1 MIKRGLIYLAWL
13 GVMPCS
19 LWSLLRWTTLAITP
33 QGMVLLVFDAWVYAS
48 LLPIALLAVSLR
60 RHYLLGVLGLNLL
73 VVLGL
78 YGGRWLPQST
88 NATPQDLRIM
98 TWNVFYNTQD
108 IDGLAATIRQQQPDI
123 VVLQE
128 YNFQLDPQ
136 LPEALEDLYPYAALD
151 PHSGAGGLATLSRW
165 PVRELVSVARGV
177 DSCGCQYLEIAT
189 PNGPTRLINTHPH
202 IPLASFKGI
211 YTKTQQDPTFD
222 HLLKLIADQSQPLIL
237 AGDLNTTER
246 QPNYLRLR
254 QQLGDAYQQKGW
266 GLGYTFPS
274 NGTIPKAVR
283 LDYIMP
289 NAHWQPLRA
298 WNGTANLSDHGFVV
312 ADLQR
317 SAE

>member
-13 GVMPCS
+13 GVVPCS
-19 LWSLLRWTTLAITP
+19 LWSLLRWTALATTP

-60 RHYLLGVLGLNLL
+60 RNYLLGVLGLNML

-78 YGGRWLPQST
+78 YGGRWLPQSA
-88 NATPQDLRIM
+88 NSTPQDLRIM
-98 TWNVFYNTQD
+98 TWNVFYNT
-108 IDGLAATIRQQQPDI
+108 
-123 VVLQE
+123 E

-165 PVRELVSVARGV
+165 PLRELAPVARGV

-222 HLLKLIADQSQPLIL
+222 HLLKLIADQSQPLI
-237 AGDLNTTER
+237 
-246 QPNYLRLR
+246 
-254 QQLGDAYQQKGW
+254 
-266 GLGYTFPS
+266 
-274 NGTIPKAVR
+274 
-283 LDYIMP
+283 
-289 NAHWQPLRA
+289 WQA
-298 WNGTANLSDHGFVV
+298 I
-312 ADLQR
+312 
-317 SAE
+317 

>member
-1 MIKRGLIYLAWL
+1 MIKRGLVALAWL
-13 GVMPCS
+13 GVLPCS
-19 LWSLLRWTTLAITP
+19 LWSLLRWTELATTP
-33 QGMVLLVFDAWVYAS
+33 QGMLLLVFDAWVYAS
-48 LLPIALLAVSLR
+48 LLPVALFASLAR
-60 RHYLLGVLGLNLL
+60 RGRLLLVVGLNLL
-73 VVLGL
+73 VVLGI
-78 YGGRWLPQST
+78 YGGRWWPQPT
-88 NATPQDLRIM
+88 NSAPQDVRIM
-98 TWNVFYNTQD
+98 TWNVYYDTRD
-108 IDGLAATIRQQQPDI
+108 IGGLVATIRQQQADI

-136 LPEALEDLYPYAALD
+136 LPEALADLYPYAALN

-165 PVRELVSVARGV
+165 PVTELAPVARGV

-189 PNGPTRLINTHPH
+189 PSGPTRLINTHPH
-202 IPLASFKGI
+202 IPLASFKGV

-222 HLLKLIADQSQPLIL
+222 QLLKLIADQSQPLIL

-274 NGTIPKAVR
+274 NDTIPKAVR

-289 NAHWQPLRA
+289 NLHWQPLRA
-298 WNGTANLSDHGFVV
+298 WTGTANLSDHGFVI

-317 SAE
+317 LRQ